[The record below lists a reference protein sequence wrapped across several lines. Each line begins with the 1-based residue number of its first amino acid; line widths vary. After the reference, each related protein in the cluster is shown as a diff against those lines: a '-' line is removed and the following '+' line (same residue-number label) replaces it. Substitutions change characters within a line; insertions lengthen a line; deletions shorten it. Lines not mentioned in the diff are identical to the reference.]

1 MDNQSRR
8 IRAKFID
15 EMNFLRDVQ
24 QVVGENYLNYYLLTM
39 FYREKP
45 YSLTET
51 LFQIMPDDIVGGQS
65 LISSLLNTKVLGF
78 FFDELK
84 DLPYQRLD
92 LRCSFSKDYLTKG
105 HLGDAKLS
113 RVWFRDG
120 DALDFELHFGC
131 GVYLYKQ
138 QLK

>member
-1 MDNQSRR
+1 MFVKFRTHFEGDGIVDGQSRR

-51 LFQIMPDDIVGGQS
+51 LFQIMPDDIAGG
-65 LISSLLNTKVLGF
+65 
-78 FFDELK
+78 
-84 DLPYQRLD
+84 
-92 LRCSFSKDYLTKG
+92 
-105 HLGDAKLS
+105 
-113 RVWFRDG
+113 
-120 DALDFELHFGC
+120 
-131 GVYLYKQ
+131 
-138 QLK
+138 